1 MIMKNNGKL
10 IDTYTKNNNILN
22 GEIKL
27 RVHFKDEKKE
37 KVRYNLFFN
46 PNHK

>member
-10 IDTYTKNNNILN
+10 IDAYTKKNNILN

-27 RVHFKDEKKE
+27 RVYFKDEKK
-37 KVRYNLFFN
+37 
-46 PNHK
+46 